1 MGKTYLVS
9 SRPRERVAACRP
21 SIASCRIFDDRHG
34 ASSGRARGIYAS
46 RMRVDPVRRC
56 GMHTRSSYSFMKAG
70 RDSTAVGRHGGDR
83 DGRARARDLAEAIV
97 CNILDMTCRRA
108 NEFLTHNPDTARP
121 APVLAIVNAAL
132 RVETMGHMDRPDL
145 EAEVAATRRI
155 IAGLDGDDA
164 ASEEGLE
171 EDRSGEGEEE
181 GDGSAADSE
190 DWTEEFVKEAL
201 RVNDPTVPVPSCP
214 CANCGLLPAAAR
226 RWEEWEPKDS
236 LLRSLKE
243 RMPEI
248 GWHALTQCV
257 DLGELDPRDFG
268 AVTASGVASGCPSRV
283 DESASSTT
291 D

>member
-1 MGKTYLVS
+1 
-9 SRPRERVAACRP
+9 
-21 SIASCRIFDDRHG
+21 
-34 ASSGRARGIYAS
+34 
-46 RMRVDPVRRC
+46 
-56 GMHTRSSYSFMKAG
+56 
-70 RDSTAVGRHGGDR
+70 
-83 DGRARARDLAEAIV
+83 
-97 CNILDMTCRRA
+97 MTCRRA

-171 EDRSGEGEEE
+171 EDRSGE
-181 GDGSAADSE
+181 
-190 DWTEEFVKEAL
+190 
-201 RVNDPTVPVPSCP
+201 
-214 CANCGLLPAAAR
+214 
-226 RWEEWEPKDS
+226 EWEPEDS

-268 AVTASGVASGCPSRV
+268 AVTASGAASGRPSRV
-283 DESASSTT
+283 GESASSTT
-291 D
+291 G

>member
-1 MGKTYLVS
+1 
-9 SRPRERVAACRP
+9 
-21 SIASCRIFDDRHG
+21 
-34 ASSGRARGIYAS
+34 
-46 RMRVDPVRRC
+46 
-56 GMHTRSSYSFMKAG
+56 
-70 RDSTAVGRHGGDR
+70 
-83 DGRARARDLAEAIV
+83 
-97 CNILDMTCRRA
+97 MTCRRA

-171 EDRSGEGEEE
+171 EDRSGEGEERATGPRRTRRTGRRNSSRRPCARE
-181 GDGSAADSE
+181 RPD
-190 DWTEEFVKEAL
+190 
-201 RVNDPTVPVPSCP
+201 RPVPSCP